1 MPKEFFGKSIFK
13 AEEKIKFI
21 MDKKIRSEAFHFPR
35 GFVPP
40 HIVSGDNGSSSVL
53 VGFSG
58 GADSRVLLDLL
69 VKYSKT
75 HALTVYAAHV
85 NHCIRGEEAD
95 RDEEFCKAIAKE
107 YGIEIFVH
115 RVDIP
120 ALSRESS
127 KSVELCARD
136 ERYAFFSKVMKE
148 NSIGLLATAHNAN
161 DNLETMLFNLTR
173 GTGLS
178 GLSGIPASRGCD
190 GGLLIRPILNM
201 SRDDILEY
209 CKENSL
215 DFVTDSTNL
224 DTDYTRNKIRA
235 GVVPVLKQICP
246 AAEKRA
252 TVTASLLKRDAEF
265 LSFATDELIEKATN
279 NDGTYNV
286 EILLKAH
293 EAVSSRAIIKLFARI
308 GAPSLEEVHVGDIL
322 SLLASKND
330 GSISLPQG
338 FCALKR
344 NGSLYFLPESE
355 IKKES
360 CESYEMAAN
369 EGEHFISQTNAEIII
384 GKSHKAINIYKKS
397 IQLNINSATIN
408 GTLTLRERR
417 AGDKIF
423 MGGMHKSVKKLLC
436 DKKIPL
442 DERCRIPMIC
452 DNDGILAIPFVG
464 VRDSSDP
471 KKKCDGEVLTI
482 KFYLY

>member
-1 MPKEFFGKSIFK
+1 MLKEFFGKSIFK

-21 MDKKIRSEAFHFPR
+21 MDKKIRAEAFRFPE
-35 GFVPP
+35 GFSPP
-40 HIVSGDNGSSSVL
+40 QLVSGNGGTSSVL

-69 VKYSKT
+69 VKYSKSND
-75 HALTVYAAHV
+75 LTVYAAHV

-95 RDEEFCKAIAKE
+95 RDEEFCKAVAKE
-107 YGIEIFVH
+107 YGIGIFVH
-115 RVDIP
+115 KVDIP
-120 ALSRESS
+120 ALARESS

-136 ERYAFFSKVMKE
+136 ERYAFFSRIMKE

-178 GLSGIPASRGCD
+178 GLAGIPASRECD

-201 SRDDILEY
+201 SRDEIIEY
-209 CKENSL
+209 CKENKL

-224 DTDYTRNKIRA
+224 DTEYTRNKIRA

-246 AAEKRA
+246 AAEKRG

-265 LSFATDELIEKATN
+265 LASVTDALIESAAN
-279 NDGTYNV
+279 GDGTYNV
-286 EILLKAH
+286 STLQKAH
-293 EAVSSRAIIKLFARI
+293 EAISSRAIIKLFDKL
-308 GAPSLEEVHVGDIL
+308 GGVSLEEVHVSDVL
-322 SLLASKND
+322 MLLASKND

-344 NGSLYFLPESE
+344 AGSLSFVRESE
-355 IKKES
+355 IKKEA
-360 CESYEMAAN
+360 CESYEITAD

-397 IQLNINSATIN
+397 IQLSINSATIN

-423 MGGMHKSVKKLLC
+423 MGGMHKSIKKLLC

-442 DERCRIPMIC
+442 EERCRIPMIC
-452 DNDGILAIPFVG
+452 DNDSIVAIPFVG

-471 KKKCDGEVLTI
+471 KKNRDGEALTI